1 MGKYDS
7 PTSILITGASSGIG
21 SVLAQSYARDGVT
34 LALGGRNRERLEA
47 VADAV
52 RAAEAQL
59 LAENGVRAILAG
71 VQDAAGEEC
80 TQAIRDAGGDAHYRD
95 LNVADEDN

>member
-1 MGKYDS
+1 MNRKLENK
-7 PTSILITGASSGIG
+7 TALITGAALKSGQG
-21 SVLAQSYARDGVT
+21 
-34 LALGGRNRERLEA
+34 
-47 VADAV
+47 
-52 RAAEAQL
+52 AAEAQL

-80 TQAIRDAGGDAHYRD
+80 AQAIRDAGGDAHYRD